1 MLDHIT
7 VFPAVR
13 KVKGNDDHSLIE
25 KTFLVNNIKVV
36 MFPISSCLLN
46 YQTKT
51 LITFI
56 TKEFKGCELLV
67 KDTNAFCYSIQD
79 VKDVYAVIKESKW
92 IDQP

>member
-46 YQTKT
+46 YQTNTHYFQIYSHYVT
-51 LITFI
+51 L
-56 TKEFKGCELLV
+56 LSLV
-67 KDTNAFCYSIQD
+67 NFW
-79 VKDVYAVIKESKW
+79 V
-92 IDQP
+92 

>member
-36 MFPISSCLLN
+36 MFPISSLSSISNQYSYPSPMSTLSL
-46 YQTKT
+46 T
-51 LITFI
+51 LIL
-56 TKEFKGCELLV
+56 K
-67 KDTNAFCYSIQD
+67 
-79 VKDVYAVIKESKW
+79 IKV
-92 IDQP
+92 DQ